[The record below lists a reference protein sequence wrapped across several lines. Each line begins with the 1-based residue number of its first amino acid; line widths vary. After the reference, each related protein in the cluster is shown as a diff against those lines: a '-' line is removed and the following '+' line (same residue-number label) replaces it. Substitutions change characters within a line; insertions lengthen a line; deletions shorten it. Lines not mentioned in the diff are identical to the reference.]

1 MDKTQ
6 IDWVVRPLYPT
17 PEMIMAGARTKYVAE
32 DGFKNEVGDVA
43 LQVWLNMGNA
53 APTPAAIPGELQA
66 QAGMGDE
73 LPPLPEQLDWV
84 NVFDRDGHTDEAEA
98 SSNYYDTDQMEA
110 YARAALAAR
119 QQGAAAEAVRLTP
132 FNPLNA
138 ADNTKSGVRVPTN
151 ENGTDLE
158 SPSRSGNSPEETPG
172 VRACSIA
179 DFLPHAYEVVRSDGH
194 VSMLRL
200 EGDYET
206 RAHTLSR
213 QTAFWEQIGG
223 TVTALYTHPAPATD
237 CAALVEAVRNVIGN
251 LVALAAYVR
260 GYMPGEVRRGFAVEM
275 NQQADMLRAALAG
288 VQAGKDGAV

>member
-119 QQGAAAEAVRLTP
+119 QQGAAEEAKPVAYMHTL
-132 FNPLNA
+132 
-138 ADNTKSGVRVPTN
+138 
-151 ENGTDLE
+151 DL
-158 SPSRSGNSPEETPG
+158 PP
-172 VRACSIA
+172 IK
-179 DFLPHAYEVVRSDGH
+179 
-194 VSMLRL
+194 RL
-200 EGDYET
+200 EW
-206 RAHTLSR
+206 
-213 QTAFWEQIGG
+213 TAKAPDSEWSVI
-223 TVTALYTHPAPATD
+223 ALYPHPAPATD

-260 GYMPGEVRRGFAVEM
+260 GYMPGEVCRGFAVEM

-288 VQAGKDGAV
+288 VQAIFKGNTNEQ